1 MLAAATASASQP
13 VVAALLGLGAAG
25 LAGAVVAMAW
35 SVHARQIRLAEL
47 LARRQFILT
56 REPAAEEQP
65 LNGHAGAEA
74 AFAQV
79 QEALET
85 VGARENA
92 RENMRENAR
101 ENARENQAG
110 QKAQGGTGNG
120 GHAARGATGAR
131 PGKLVIEGPETVVV
145 GEQVRYRV
153 RPTAV
158 GTMVTWAAGGG
169 SVSQAPD
176 PVHPD
181 ELLLIAERPGSLM
194 LHVRVREG
202 LTERRETMSVTAVP
216 DVTPAA
222 SPFPLRLFL
231 HGWGLVVVAVLVVG
245 FAAALDALGN
255 LTSADFIALVV
266 PLTAL
271 LGVLAAVRGTS
282 DLSTRPSRNPA
293 PRSGP
298 DGSPTWPES

>member
-1 MLAAATASASQP
+1 MLAAAATGTSQP
-13 VVAALLGLGAAG
+13 ALAALLGLGASG

-56 REPAAEEQP
+56 REPAAEQSV
-65 LNGHAGAEA
+65 NGHAGPEA
-74 AFAQV
+74 AVGQV

-85 VGARENA
+85 AGTREA
-92 RENMRENAR
+92 
-101 ENARENQAG
+101 QAG
-110 QKAQGGTGNG
+110 QKAQGAQGGHAGNG
-120 GHAARGATGAR
+120 GHGTRGAAARPA
-131 PGKLVIEGPETVVV
+131 KLVIEGPETVVA

-153 RPTAV
+153 RPSAV
-158 GTMVTWAAGGG
+158 GTVVTWAAGGG

-176 PVHPD
+176 PAHPD

-202 LTERRETMSVTAVP
+202 LTERRETKSVTAVP

-231 HGWGLVVVAVLVVG
+231 QGWGLVVVAVLVVG
-245 FAAALDALGN
+245 FAGALDALGN
-255 LTSADFIALVV
+255 VTSADFIALVV
-266 PLTAL
+266 PVTAL

-282 DLSTRPSRNPA
+282 DPGPRPARNPA
-293 PRSGP
+293 PHPGHNENQ
-298 DGSPTWPES
+298 TWPES